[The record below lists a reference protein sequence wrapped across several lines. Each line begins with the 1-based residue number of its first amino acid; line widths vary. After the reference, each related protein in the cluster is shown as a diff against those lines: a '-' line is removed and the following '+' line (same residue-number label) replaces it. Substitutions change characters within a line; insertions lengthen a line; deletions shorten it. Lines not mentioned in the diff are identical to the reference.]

1 MSETAVVRTRAPAGA
16 SQVQPIRVLM
26 GIPAAGATA
35 GGPALH
41 LPMLVEDLRAAGHA
55 VLTMPY
61 GRWAERESLPLKM
74 WHQLYDLVRYPVFVW
89 RMRPDVV
96 HLNSSFDPKAI
107 ARDAPFALVTRLLRK
122 PLFIKW
128 HGSEPEYLETRSLV
142 WRPLVRL
149 LLANTRAIGVL
160 STEEQAAVRRCA
172 AAPACYVVRNG
183 LDLARYERRTDLH
196 TRLGI
201 PAGAPLLLFI
211 GRVLRAKGL
220 REAVSAM
227 RLLSPEL
234 GAHLIVVGDGPDR
247 SEAQALAG
255 RLGVTGQVHFLGQ
268 IPEAEA
274 VDYYCGCDILVFPTA
289 HPEGFPMTVFQ
300 SLAAGLGIVTTRI
313 RATADYLHEPQNAC
327 FVPPR
332 DAQAVATAV
341 EDLLRDPARLATM
354 RSANRALARRFERR
368 TVAAEIG
375 AIYGEILQRGPAA
388 RDPARTRHDGEDV

>member
-1 MSETAVVRTRAPAGA
+1 
-16 SQVQPIRVLM
+16 M
-26 GIPAAGATA
+26 GIPAAAATA

-55 VLTMPY
+55 VMTMPY
-61 GRWAERESLPLKM
+61 GRWGEHESMPRKM
-74 WHQLYDLVRYPVFVW
+74 WHQLLDLLRYPALLH
-89 RMRPDVV
+89 RTRPDVV

-107 ARDAPFALVTRLLRK
+107 ARDAPFALVTRLLGK

-128 HGSEPEYLETRSLV
+128 HGSEPEYLASASPV
-142 WRPLVRL
+142 WKPLVRM
-149 LLANTRAIGVL
+149 LLANTEAIGVL
-160 STEEQAAVRRCA
+160 SSEEQAAVRRCA
-172 AAPACYVVRNG
+172 AAPACHVVRNG
-183 LDLARYERRTDLH
+183 LDLTRYERRPDLH
-196 TRLGI
+196 ARLGI

-234 GAHLIVVGDGPDR
+234 GAHLIAVGDGPDR
-247 SEAQALAG
+247 RESEALAV
-255 RLGVTGQVHFLGQ
+255 RLGVQDHIHFMGQ

-274 VDYYCGCDILVFPTA
+274 LDFYCGCDILVFPTY
-289 HPEGFPMTVFQ
+289 HPEGFPMSVFQ

-313 RATADYLHEPQNAC
+313 RATADYLRDPENAC
-327 FVPPR
+327 FVPAR

-341 EDLLRDPARLATM
+341 EELLRDAPRLAAM
-354 RSANRALARRFERR
+354 RSANRMLARRFERR

-375 AIYGEILQRGPAA
+375 AIYGEILQRGVAA
-388 RDPARTRHDGEDV
+388 KETAGARLDAEDE